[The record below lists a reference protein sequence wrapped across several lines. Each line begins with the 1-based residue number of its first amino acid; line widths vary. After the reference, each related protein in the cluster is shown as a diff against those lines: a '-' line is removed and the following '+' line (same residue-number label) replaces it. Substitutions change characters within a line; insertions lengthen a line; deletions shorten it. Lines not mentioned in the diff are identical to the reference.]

1 MSFHHLEQE
10 KYESR
15 RLWRE
20 VTHGLKSDNIEAATA
35 GKQGLEQ
42 VRAGCL
48 QDLLKLIDDYLQK
61 QREEAKQ
68 RKETGAVWEN
78 RMFLS
83 IGEHWHFKEP
93 LGNRKS

>member
-1 MSFHHLEQE
+1 MSFYQYLEQE

-35 GKQGLEQ
+35 GKQGLE
-42 VRAGCL
+42 
-48 QDLLKLIDDYLQK
+48 QK